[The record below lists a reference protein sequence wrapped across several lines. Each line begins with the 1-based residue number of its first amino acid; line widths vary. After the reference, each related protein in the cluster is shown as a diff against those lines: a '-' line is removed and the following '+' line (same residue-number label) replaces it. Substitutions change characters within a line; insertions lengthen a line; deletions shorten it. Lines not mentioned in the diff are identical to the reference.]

1 MDISTSLL
9 KALDVMS
16 YITGHVDGVSLPTIA
31 RTLKMPRSS
40 VVRIVNT
47 FESYGFLERAERRY
61 RTTTT
66 FHEWAV
72 RDRHQLL
79 RQKYRACLEAVAREV
94 EELVLLGVEENGAI
108 IHVDYV
114 EWDHVIRV
122 APAPQTRHGLEQNAM
137 GKLALAKRPDRLKKI
152 QDAHL
157 RAEVETAVKI
167 GVAWNREETDKGMI
181 VMATFGRTRSPAE
194 PMMAVAWP
202 TIRFTEEKARLA
214 LRVVREQVAKL

>member
-9 KALDVMS
+9 KALDVMT
-16 YITGHVDGVSLPTIA
+16 YISGNVDGVALPTIA

-47 FESYGFLERAERRY
+47 YESYGFLERVDRRY
-61 RTTTT
+61 RTTPT

-79 RQKYRACLEAVAREV
+79 RQKYRVCLESIAREV
-94 EELVLLGVEENGAI
+94 QEFVLLGLEENGAI

-122 APAPQTRHGLEQNAM
+122 APAPQTRHGLEKNAM

-152 QDAHL
+152 
-157 RAEVETAVKI
+157 RGE
-167 GVAWNREETDKGMI
+167 GVAPGN
-181 VMATFGRTRSPAE
+181 
-194 PMMAVAWP
+194 
-202 TIRFTEEKARLA
+202 
-214 LRVVREQVAKL
+214 